1 MNDKYSNR
9 QCVAGLNPVIIC
21 SLDFNLN
28 SVSLMCENDSYEG
41 KKKKEFCIFKGL
53 RAKTI

>member
-1 MNDKYSNR
+1 MYDKYSNR
-9 QCVAGLNPVIIC
+9 QCVAGLNPVNIC

-41 KKKKEFCIFKGL
+41 KKKTGILYF
-53 RAKTI
+53 